1 MDIRASIGL
10 ENLPSATSGF
20 GKSFTARSQMA
31 LSLTVCAEIGLASI
45 RTTLRL
51 SRTKKTF
58 GAFARI
64 PISRTGRAGMRSES
78 QSTRPRDAG
87 FFPSIGLWR
96 VSKRTRFRQGW
107 RVRLRIG
114 HGQVPHRQAKTCPTA
129 ASHSADSLSRS
140 LGRLTRIAD
149 MSQFNPSTDRSPLTP
164 RGSEGPIAV
173 TKSTRIGPP
182 AVNLTP
188 MPHRHIVT
196 GCQLSWTV

>member
-1 MDIRASIGL
+1 MEPVLGRDRRRPETAPAPPGVQV
-10 ENLPSATSGF
+10 SG
-20 GKSFTARSQMA
+20 TRRRS
-31 LSLTVCAEIGLASI
+31 
-45 RTTLRL
+45 RLRPGPRRCSRGSGRRPCL

-78 QSTRPRDAG
+78 QSTRPPDAG

-114 HGQVPHRQAKTCPTA
+114 HGQVPHRQAKACPTA
-129 ASHSADSLSRS
+129 ASHSADSLSTS

-196 GCQLSWTV
+196 GRQLLWSL